1 MNCADAKHSV
11 KWICGYYSPWTYRHH
26 LLTIS
31 GVKPEPL
38 ETLGLRIRER
48 RKSIGWTQEELA
60 DNADIDRSYIGG
72 VERGE
77 RNLTFN
83 ILCQIC
89 RALDCD
95 VASLT
100 KGIPGAP
107 R

>member
-1 MNCADAKHSV
+1 M
-11 KWICGYYSPWTYRHH
+11 
-26 LLTIS
+26 
-31 GVKPEPL
+31 KPEPL